1 MKQVVILFLMLSFF
15 TALVSCV
22 NYDEDITSLNESV
35 SLLEEENQKQQ
46 LLISN
51 LQTQI
56 DEIKKQQE
64 QDRIA
69 AEGYIENALSLITQ
83 LSSIIDDLSSQFI
96 NQAANLSLLQV
107 DIETIES
114 QVKDMESQLELI
126 DSTGDISAINNL
138 LEDLE
143 DDIDYNL
150 GSITSLISRIANLEL
165 DSEKYDS
172 DII

>member
-56 DEIKKQQE
+56 DEIKK
-64 QDRIA
+64 
-69 AEGYIENALSLITQ
+69 
-83 LSSIIDDLSSQFI
+83 
-96 NQAANLSLLQV
+96 
-107 DIETIES
+107 
-114 QVKDMESQLELI
+114 
-126 DSTGDISAINNL
+126 
-138 LEDLE
+138 
-143 DDIDYNL
+143 
-150 GSITSLISRIANLEL
+150 
-165 DSEKYDS
+165 
-172 DII
+172 